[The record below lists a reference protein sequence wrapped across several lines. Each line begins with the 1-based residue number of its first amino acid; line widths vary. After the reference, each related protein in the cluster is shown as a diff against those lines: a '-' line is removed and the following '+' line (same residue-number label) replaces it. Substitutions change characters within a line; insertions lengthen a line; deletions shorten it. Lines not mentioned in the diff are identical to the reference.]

1 MYAYEPSRKDIIKFM
16 LMWPL
21 HLLICAFCVSLIKL
35 FYFQEL
41 VLLKPSNTV
50 FKMMGPVL
58 VKQDIED
65 AKMNV
70 DKRIKYITSEL

>member
-1 MYAYEPSRKDIIKFM
+1 
-16 LMWPL
+16 
-21 HLLICAFCVSLIKL
+21 
-35 FYFQEL
+35 
-41 VLLKPSNTV
+41 
-50 FKMMGPVL
+50 MMGPVL